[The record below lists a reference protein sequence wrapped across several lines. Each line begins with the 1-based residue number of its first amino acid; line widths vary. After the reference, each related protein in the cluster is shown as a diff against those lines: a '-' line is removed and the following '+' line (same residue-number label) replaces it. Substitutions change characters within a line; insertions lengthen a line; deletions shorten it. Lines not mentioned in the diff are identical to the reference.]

1 MNTLFLDALSNLG
14 ELPVFG
20 EQKIDS
26 LEIINNAIEKE
37 SNAFDRIVLLQN
49 GSITKIPERFKN
61 VVVSDFSAGNVLNVM
76 IKEAKNSDTVVVFNA
91 TNPFYDKNFI
101 DDMLARHRNFMVDY
115 TYGVGY
121 PDGLLPTIL
130 SLECVK
136 QLKSISE
143 SNEIDVAECRDYLFQ
158 LLSKDINS
166 FDVETFIS
174 RVDLRIK
181 RISIGNSDSGE
192 SAFTTSLVETVGL
205 HISYDE
211 LAKFLFEHPEKLFS
225 VIYGM
230 FIDITS
236 GETTSATYV
245 PHNSATVDFADV
257 SKIEKIAQE
266 ITAVNS
272 KVRVVIGNKCEPL
285 LHPDFVA
292 IVNAFLAKGI
302 KVIVETFGNT
312 LPENL
317 TEIANRANVTFVFKI
332 DAQNEDTYRIVHP
345 DGDYKTAADNY
356 NTVKDLGF
364 TAYFQ
369 IVRTVETEHDIEK
382 LLKDKQPD
390 ILIKKYSSY
399 CNALADKKVVDLSP
413 LERFEC
419 YHLRRELYLDCS
431 LNAYQCMYSGKRIG
445 SAVDES
451 IAELMSKLKNAYVSH
466 AAGEIQDFCRQ
477 CDDYYTFNF

>member
-1 MNTLFLDALSNLG
+1 MNTLFLDALSNFG

-20 EQKIDS
+20 KQKSNS
-26 LEIINNAIEKE
+26 LEIINNTIEKE
-37 SNAFDRIVLLQN
+37 NKTFERIVLLQN
-49 GSITKIPERFKN
+49 GNITKIPERFKN
-61 VVVSDFSAGNVLNVM
+61 VVVSDTSAESVLNIM
-76 IKEAKNSDTVVVFNA
+76 IKEAKNSDTVIVFNA
-91 TNPFYDKNFI
+91 ANPFYDKNFI
-101 DDMLARHRNFMVDY
+101 NEMFLRHRNFMADY

-121 PDGLLPTIL
+121 PDGLLPVIL
-130 SLECVK
+130 SFECLK

-143 SNEIDVAECRDYLFQ
+143 NSEIDVVECKDYLFQ

-192 SAFTTSLVETVGL
+192 SALTSSLVEMLGL
-205 HISYDE
+205 HISYDDLTE
-211 LAKFLFEHPEKLFS
+211 FLFEHSEKLFS

-230 FIDITS
+230 FIDIT
-236 GETTSATYV
+236 GNETTSATYV
-245 PHNSATVDFADV
+245 PHNSATTDFMD
-257 SKIEKIAQE
+257 SNKIEKIAQE
-266 ITAVNS
+266 ITEVNS
-272 KVRVVIGNKCEPL
+272 KMRVVIGNKCEPM
-285 LHPDFVA
+285 LHPDFVT

-317 TEIANRANVTFVFKI
+317 TEIANFANVTFVFKI
-332 DAQNEDTYRIVHP
+332 DAQNESTYRIVHP
-345 DGDYKTAADNY
+345 RGNYKTAIDNY
-356 NTVKDLGF
+356 NKVKDLGF
-364 TAYFQ
+364 TVYFQ

-399 CNALADKKVVDLSP
+399 CNALPDKKVVDLSP

-419 YHLRRELYLDCS
+419 YHLRRELYLDCN
-431 LNAYQCMYSGKRIG
+431 LNAYYCMYSDKKIG
-445 SAVDES
+445 SAADES